1 MNDYEPLLPDHRL
14 ARIEGRLRRE
24 FPGLSEEA
32 QFVTFIQP
40 PTFSKSEGGIDVPI
54 PEVAVFAVVE
64 GNPRHPGY
72 TEITPGNIW
81 LSTWR
86 EEEKANRH
94 SNDIHADLAYRL
106 YRLVVAAHCERMSNL
121 RAMN

>member
-1 MNDYEPLLPDHRL
+1 MIDYEPLLPDHRL

-40 PTFSKSEGGIDVPI
+40 PTFTKSEGGVDMPI
-54 PEVAVFAVVE
+54 PAVAVFAVVE
-64 GNPRHPGY
+64 KNPRHPGY
-72 TEITPGNIW
+72 DEITPVNIW

-86 EEEKANRH
+86 SEDEANRH
-94 SNDIHADLAYRL
+94 SSDVKADLAYRL
-106 YRLVVAAHCERMSNL
+106 YRLGVAAHCERMSNF
-121 RAMN
+121 RSMN